1 MRAQSLIHVRLSA
14 TPWTVTRQAP
24 LSMGLSRQKKTGLA
38 CCLLLQ
44 GICLTQGSNIGM
56 EILYH

>member
-1 MRAQSLIHVRLSA
+1 MRAQSLIHVHLSGCNHGLYPARLLYLGDS
-14 TPWTVTRQAP
+14 P
-24 LSMGLSRQKKTGLA
+24 SKNTGLA